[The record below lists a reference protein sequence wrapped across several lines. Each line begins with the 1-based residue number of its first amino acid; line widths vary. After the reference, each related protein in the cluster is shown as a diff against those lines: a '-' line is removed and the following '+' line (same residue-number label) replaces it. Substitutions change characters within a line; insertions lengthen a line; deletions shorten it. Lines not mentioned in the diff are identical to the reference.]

1 VGGPGDDTVVIVNLA
16 DRYVADLRVGLP
28 APGRWRVRL
37 NLDSSVYSP
46 AFGGHEA
53 LDTDATAEPA
63 DGQAHSALVAVGPY
77 SVVILSRED

>member
-1 VGGPGDDTVVIVNLA
+1 
-16 DRYVADLRVGLP
+16 
-28 APGRWRVRL
+28 VRL